1 MPSKSRPGDG
11 AMESAIL
18 RAAREIEARHETIDS
33 QDDQAEW
40 FTPRMI
46 ADRTGKDPNTV
57 RRELVRMAT
66 DGILETAR
74 KRVRYPDKVVQA
86 QVYRWAE

>member
-1 MPSKSRPGDG
+1 MPSKSRPGNG
-11 AMESAIL
+11 TMESAIL

-46 ADRTGKDPNTV
+46 ADRTNRDPMTV
-57 RRELVRMAT
+57 HRELKRMAKE
-66 DGILETAR
+66 GLLESTR
-74 KRVRYPDKVVQA
+74 KRVKYDDRVVQA

>member
-1 MPSKSRPGDG
+1 
-11 AMESAIL
+11 
-18 RAAREIEARHETIDS
+18 
-33 QDDQAEW
+33 
-40 FTPRMI
+40 MI

-57 RRELVRMAT
+57 RRELVRMAN

-74 KRVRYPDKVVQA
+74 KRVKYPDKVVQA